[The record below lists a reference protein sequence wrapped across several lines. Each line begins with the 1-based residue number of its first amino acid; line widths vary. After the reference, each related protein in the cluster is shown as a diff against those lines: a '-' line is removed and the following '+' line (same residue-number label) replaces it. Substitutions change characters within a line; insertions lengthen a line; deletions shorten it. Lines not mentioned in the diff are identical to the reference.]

1 MKDRKG
7 NVVPTWFNAEMR
19 ALIRY
24 QNLTVDEAYA
34 LVERLAIQEQS

>member
-1 MKDRKG
+1 MTD
-7 NVVPTWFNAEMR
+7 PIPYWFNAELR

-34 LVERLAIQEQS
+34 LVERLAIQENS